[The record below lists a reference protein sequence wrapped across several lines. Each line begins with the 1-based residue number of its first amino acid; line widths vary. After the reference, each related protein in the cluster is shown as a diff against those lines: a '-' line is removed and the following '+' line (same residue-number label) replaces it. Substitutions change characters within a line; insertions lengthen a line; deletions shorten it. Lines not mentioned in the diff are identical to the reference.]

1 MSSHHHHNHHHHE
14 HAAVDNMTG
23 KKLFLTIILNF
34 IITAAQIVGGIL
46 SNSLAL
52 FSDALHNLSDGV
64 AVLLAWIAYRLGK
77 KPGTPRQTFGFRR
90 SEILAAFINSVALIA
105 ISVYLIVEAAQR
117 FTDTT
122 PVDGGIMLW
131 MGIIGL
137 VANVFSVLLLQKDKG
152 SNINVRAAYLHLLG
166 DALTSMAVII
176 GAIVIELWQ
185 IYWIDPLVTVIIS
198 VYILYHTIGL
208 LKESTSVL
216 MQFTPS
222 EVDLVEAKKKLE
234 TLPEINNVHHLHS
247 WALSEESLYFE
258 AHVNLQNDLPTSKTL
273 DVRHDIEELLHH
285 EYGIEHVTLQFE
297 YNSHHHP
304 GILVDGN
311 GCC

>member
-1 MSSHHHHNHHHHE
+1 MEIHHDHHHHE
-14 HAAVDNMTG
+14 HTPVDNMTG
-23 KKLFLTIILNF
+23 RKLFLTIILNF
-34 IITAAQIVGGIL
+34 LITAAQIVGGIL

-52 FSDALHNLSDGV
+52 ISDALHNLSDGV

-105 ISVYLIVEAAQR
+105 ISVYLIVEAIQR
-117 FTDTT
+117 FFDTT
-122 PVDGGIMLW
+122 PVDGSIMLW
-131 MGIIGL
+131 LGIIGL
-137 VANVFSVLLLQKDKG
+137 VANSISVLLLQKEKG
-152 SNINVRAAYLHLLG
+152 NNINVRAAYLHLLG
-166 DALTSMAVII
+166 DALTSLAVII
-176 GAIVIELWQ
+176 GAIVIEVWQ
-185 IYWIDPLVTVIIS
+185 IYWIDPLVTMIIS
-198 VYILYHTIGL
+198 AYILYHTIGL

-222 EVDLVEAKKKLE
+222 KVDLVEAKEKLE
-234 TLPEINNVHHLHS
+234 TIPEINNVHHLHS
-247 WALSEESLYFE
+247 WALSEGSLYFE
-258 AHVNLQNDLPTSKTL
+258 AHVNLQNDLPTSETRK
-273 DVRHDIEELLHH
+273 VRYTVEELLHQ

>member
-1 MSSHHHHNHHHHE
+1 MSSHHHSHHHHE
-14 HAAVDNMTG
+14 HASFDNMTG

-34 IITAAQIVGGIL
+34 LITAAQIVGGIL

-52 FSDALHNLSDGV
+52 ISDALHNLSDGV

-105 ISVYLIVEAAQR
+105 ISVYLIVEAALR
-117 FTDTT
+117 FADTT
-122 PVDGGIMLW
+122 PVNGDIMLW
-131 MGIIGL
+131 LGIIGL
-137 VANVFSVLLLQKDKG
+137 VANSISVLLLQKDKG

-166 DALTSMAVII
+166 DALTSLAVII
-176 GAIVIELWQ
+176 GAIVIEVWQ

-198 VYILYHTIGL
+198 LYILYHTIGL
-208 LKESTSVL
+208 LKESISVL

-222 EVDLVEAKKKLE
+222 EVDLVEAKQKLE

-247 WALSEESLYFE
+247 WALSEGSLYFE
-258 AHVNLQNDLPTSKTL
+258 AHVNLQNDLPTSATIQ
-273 DVRHDIEELLHH
+273 VRHTVEELLHY

-297 YNSHHHP
+297 YKSHHHP
-304 GILVDGN
+304 GVLADGN